1 MVTAWAVETE
11 SAKLLSVGTFHAM
24 QQTSTSQ
31 LMALVDTQR
40 KMLQGK
46 FGERYRHPF
55 YWAPYFIVGD
65 GRGN

>member
-1 MVTAWAVETE
+1 
-11 SAKLLSVGTFHAM
+11 M